1 MKSARSHALI
11 LLLTMLCLCLATE
24 RALSCEAKA
33 YFSPQ
38 QNIEQVI
45 LDNLSTAKKYVHLS
59 LYGITN
65 KRLADRLLELHK
77 KGVEVVLCIDKLQ
90 AKGKHD
96 LHGYLAEGGITVII
110 KKTSTLEHNKFAVI
124 DGERVL
130 MGSWNWS
137 TSAQKQDNSD
147 LLLYDCPEEV
157 AKFEDAFQK
166 ILERDREPFDN
177 RSTAS
182 PLH

>member
-1 MKSARSHALI
+1 MKSSLSHALI
-11 LLLTMLCLCLATE
+11 LLLTMLCLCLTAE

-38 QNIEQVI
+38 QDIEQVI
-45 LDNLSTAKKYVHLS
+45 LDNLSTAKKYIHLS

-65 KRLADRLLELHK
+65 KSLADRLLDLHK
-77 KGVEVVLCIDKLQ
+77 RGVEVVLCIDKLQ

-137 TSAQKQDNSD
+137 TSAQKQDNSNMV
-147 LLLYDCPEEV
+147 LYDCPEEV
-157 AKFEDAFQK
+157 SKFESTFQR
-166 ILERDREPFDN
+166 ILERDREIFVGN
-177 RSTAS
+177 STTTNQ
-182 PLH
+182 